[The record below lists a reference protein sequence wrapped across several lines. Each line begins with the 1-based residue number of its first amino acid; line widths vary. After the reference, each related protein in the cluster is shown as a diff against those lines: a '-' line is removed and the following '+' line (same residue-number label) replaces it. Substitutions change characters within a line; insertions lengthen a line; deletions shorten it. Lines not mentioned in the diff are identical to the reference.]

1 MEDLSRF
8 FTVIGAV
15 FAAAKGITDQVKARW
30 PWLGEPRDDPQAE
43 KQRELWVIIF
53 NAVIA
58 ALLAG
63 MASIDVF
70 ALLGLN
76 AFSGL
81 KAAYPG
87 LYSLINMVAVGLMST
102 FGSPFLHEILSIL
115 IEFKENIRLRNQM
128 ATLQLLPA
136 KKIRTPRDENDEN
149 CFTNRA
155 VDQLK
160 WPV

>member
-8 FTVIGAV
+8 LTIMGAV
-15 FAAAKGITDQVKARW
+15 FAAATGIADQIKARW
-30 PWLGEPRDDPQAE
+30 PWLGEPREDPREE
-43 KQRELWVIIF
+43 KRRELWVIII

-76 AFSGL
+76 AFNGL

-87 LYSLINMVAVGLMST
+87 LYLFINMVAVGLMST
-102 FGSPFLHEILSIL
+102 FGGPFLHEILEIL
-115 IEFKENIRLRNQM
+115 LEFKKNIRLRNRMGTLQFLLAKKVEMSPGEKEGREPAQM
-128 ATLQLLPA
+128 ARMDLE
-136 KKIRTPRDENDEN
+136 R
-149 CFTNRA
+149 
-155 VDQLK
+155 
-160 WPV
+160 

>member
-8 FTVIGAV
+8 FAVIGAV
-15 FAAAKGITDQVKARW
+15 FAAAKGITDQVKVRW
-30 PWLGEPRDDPQAE
+30 PWLGEPRNDPREE
-43 KQRELWVIIF
+43 KQRELWVILF

-63 MASIDVF
+63 MAAIDVF
-70 ALLGLN
+70 ALMGLN
-76 AFSGL
+76 AFAGL

-87 LYSLINMVAVGLMST
+87 LYLFINMVAVGLMST

-136 KKIRTPRDENDEN
+136 KKVKTPRDEND
-149 CFTNRA
+149 
-155 VDQLK
+155 
-160 WPV
+160 